1 MTKNP
6 QAVLDVLEFYSE
18 NLAPRADSAVSPV
31 RSEPPEPYQSN
42 SRMNDRAQSYVPPPR
57 VTSTMRMR
65 VWSLIYIFLF

>member
-18 NLAPRADSAVSPV
+18 NLAPRADPAVSPV

-42 SRMNDRAQSYVPPPR
+42 SRMNNDRAQSYVPPPR

-65 VWSLIYIFLF
+65 VRSLIYIC